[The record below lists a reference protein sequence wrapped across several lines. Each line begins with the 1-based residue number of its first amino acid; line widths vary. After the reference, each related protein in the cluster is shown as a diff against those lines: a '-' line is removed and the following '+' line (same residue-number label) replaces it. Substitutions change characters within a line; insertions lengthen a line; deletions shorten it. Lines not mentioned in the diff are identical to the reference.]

1 MDESSNTDLLQQIL
15 QELQT
20 LNQNFSDYRVY
31 IEDRNT
37 RFDEKIAQEEQV
49 KADAEAKS
57 AEEAKQAEE
66 QKQAEEMEKQAEEPD
81 PYMDKLTVISD
92 TLTDFKSESLSR
104 QDTVSS
110 TSENIEYNTS
120 YMFTVQCIL
129 LGVLTL
135 VAGFLFAKSAL
146 RKL

>member
-37 RFDEKIAQEEQV
+37 RFDEKIAHEEQV

-66 QKQAEEMEKQAEEPD
+66 QKQAEAEKQTEEPD